1 MLLDELETDPKPT
14 AAQLRQWHE
23 RHRAHPRYA
32 LTLAEAIVSGAP
44 ALERAGTC
52 LLRRWVGEG
61 ATLPPE
67 ALAIVI
73 DGLDGVRS
81 HLGRLVLNQFWAENP
96 SLMESAPTEI
106 GAFLCRS
113 VADSK
118 ATVRVWS
125 FNALWLLARRHP
137 EFRAEAHAALRR
149 AKRDPEACV
158 SARLRQMGLLP
169 YPAKKKPAAKGG
181 GRARNGRG

>member
-23 RHRAHPRYA
+23 RNRDHPRYA

-44 ALERAGTC
+44 TLERAGTC

-61 ATLPPE
+61 ATLPPD

-81 HLGRLVLNQFWAENP
+81 HLGRLVLTQFWAENP
-96 SLMESAPTEI
+96 ALMEAAPAEV
-106 GAFLCRS
+106 GAFLRRGL
-113 VADSK
+113 VDPK

-125 FNALWLLARRHP
+125 LNALWWLAQRHP
-137 EFRAEAHAALRR
+137 EYRTDVHAAVRR
-149 AKRDPEACV
+149 AKRDPEPCV
-158 SARLRQMGLLP
+158 RARLRQMGLLP
-169 YPAKKKPAAKGG
+169 YPAKKKPGAPR
-181 GRARNGRG
+181 GRR